1 MERAGTKAAKR
12 VSVLLH
18 TGELALVSLVG
29 SGATAQ

>member
-1 MERAGTKAAKR
+1 METAGTKAAER

-18 TGELALVSLVG
+18 TGELALVG